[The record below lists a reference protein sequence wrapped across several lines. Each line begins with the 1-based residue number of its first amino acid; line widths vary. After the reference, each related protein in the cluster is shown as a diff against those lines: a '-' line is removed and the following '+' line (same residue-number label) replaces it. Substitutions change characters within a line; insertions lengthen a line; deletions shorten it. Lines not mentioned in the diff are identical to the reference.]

1 MMLEY
6 NQGWLIFILRD
17 VILVIEKRT
26 EEFDGRLGLPLDFV
40 SKILD
45 VTNSDFVSLA
55 VSNLL
60 DEELDW
66 INNNGFEV
74 DSQEVKKHKK
84 TLRK

>member
-1 MMLEY
+1 MYLT
-6 NQGWLIFILRD
+6 
-17 VILVIEKRT
+17 IEKRT

-45 VTNSDFVSLA
+45 VSNSDFISLA

-66 INNNGFEV
+66 INNNGFDV
-74 DSQEVKKHKK
+74 DQKESKSHRKIVKEVKYEADNWV
-84 TLRK
+84 LNRK

>member
-1 MMLEY
+1 MT
-6 NQGWLIFILRD
+6 
-17 VILVIEKRT
+17 IEKRT

-45 VTNSDFVSLA
+45 VSNSDFISLA

-66 INNNGFEV
+66 INNNGFDV
-74 DSQEVKKHKK
+74 DQKESKRHRKIVKDVKYEADKWVIN
-84 TLRK
+84 RK

>member
-1 MMLEY
+1 MFLT
-6 NQGWLIFILRD
+6 
-17 VILVIEKRT
+17 IEKRT

-45 VTNSDFVSLA
+45 VSNSDFISLA

-66 INNNGFEV
+66 INNNGFDV
-74 DSQEVKKHKK
+74 DQKESKSHRKIVKEVKYEADKWVIN
-84 TLRK
+84 RK

>member
-1 MMLEY
+1 MYLT
-6 NQGWLIFILRD
+6 
-17 VILVIEKRT
+17 IEKRT

-45 VTNSDFVSLA
+45 ISNSDFISLA

-66 INNNGFEV
+66 INNTGFDV
-74 DSQEVKKHKK
+74 DQKESKRHRKIVKEVKYEADNWVIN
-84 TLRK
+84 RK